1 MPLKRWNPPVEP
13 TEAEERILR
22 RLTRTRKLFAF
33 LRLHR
38 HEIFDDGFQDEL
50 AEMYR
55 DTGAGEE
62 PRPPALM
69 CLALL
74 LQGYVQASD
83 AEAPELSVM
92 DARWQ
97 LVLGCLGA
105 TKPAF
110 SQGGLQQFRER
121 LIAHDM
127 DRRLLERTIEVAKR
141 SRGFDWKKLPK
152 DLRVGMDSR
161 PLEGAGRVEDT
172 YNLLGHAARKLLEGA
187 ANLTGQSQERICMAA
202 GIRLLLAPSIKAG
215 LDIDWSDPEQ
225 KAHAIDRL
233 THEIDALVDWIETK
247 QPSIATD
254 ETVEPYITA
263 IHQVEEQ
270 DLEKTAQGTVQIRQG
285 VAEDRRVS
293 IEDAE
298 MRHGRKSKSKRYNGY
313 KEHVAADLSAG
324 LILACAL
331 TPANVPD
338 EEAAPALKAD
348 IDRQDASIGE
358 LMIDRAYLNSEAVNA
373 VEDEGGEVVCKPWP
387 TRNNTGDLFTKTDFV
402 INGRDKTIT
411 CPAGEVES
419 FDWGQVVE
427 FDPDA
432 CGSCALRGQ
441 CTRSTSGRGRLVK
454 IAEDER
460 RQKRLRKL
468 QSSRAGRQRLRRRT
482 GIEHHLAHVAQRKG
496 RRARYRGARK
506 NLYDLRRASAIQ
518 NLETIQRKQAAWTA
532 ARKEAA

>member
-1 MPLKRWNPPVEP
+1 MALERWNPAAEP
-13 TEAEERILR
+13 TEAEQRILR

-38 HEIFDDGFQDEL
+38 HEILDDRFQDEL

-55 DTGAGEE
+55 DTGAGDK
-62 PRPPALM
+62 PRPPAMM

-83 AEAPELSVM
+83 AEAVEHSVM

-121 LIAHDM
+121 LISHDM
-127 DRRLLERTIEVAKR
+127 DRRLLERTVEVAKKT
-141 SRGFDWKKLPK
+141 RGFDWKKLPK

-187 ANLTGQSQERICMAA
+187 AKLTGRSRESICRSA
-202 GIRLLLAPSIKAG
+202 GIRILLAPSIKAG
-215 LDIDWSDPEQ
+215 LDIDWSDG
-225 KAHAIDRL
+225 DRL
-233 THEIDALVDWIETK
+233 AREVDALIDWIETK
-247 QPSIATD
+247 QPILATD
-254 ETVEPYITA
+254 DAVEPYIQA

-270 DLEKTAQGTVQIRQG
+270 DLEKTAAGKMQIREG
-285 VAEDRRVS
+285 VAKDRRVS

-298 MRHGRKSKSKRYNGY
+298 MRHGRKSKSKRFNGY
-313 KEHVAADLSAG
+313 KEHVAADLGAG
-324 LILACAL
+324 LILACAV
-331 TPANVPD
+331 TPANLPE
-338 EEAAPALKAD
+338 EEAATDLKAD
-348 IDRQDASIGE
+348 IDRQRANIGE
-358 LMIDRAYLNSEAVNA
+358 LMIDRAYINSEV
-373 VEDEGGEVVCKPWP
+373 VDDIEDSGGEIVCKPWAV
-387 TRNNTGDLFTKTDFV
+387 RNSTADLYKKTDFV
-402 INGRDKTIT
+402 INARDKTIT
-411 CPAGEVES
+411 CPAGQVEN
-419 FDWGQVVE
+419 FDWGETVE

-441 CTRSTSGRGRLVK
+441 CTHSASGRGRTIR

-460 RQKRLRKL
+460 RQKRLRRL
-468 QSSRAGRQRLRRRT
+468 QSCRTGRQRLRQRT

-518 NLETIQRKQAAWTA
+518 NLETVQRKAAM
-532 ARKEAA
+532 

>member
-1 MPLKRWNPPVEP
+1 VEP
-13 TEAEERILR
+13 TAAEQRVLQ

-38 HEIFDDGFQDEL
+38 HEILDDGFQDEL
-50 AEMYR
+50 VEMYR

-62 PRPPALM
+62 PRPPAMM

-83 AEAPELSVM
+83 AEAVELSVM

-105 TKPAF
+105 GRPAF

-127 DRRLLERTIEVAKR
+127 DRRLLERTVEVAKR

-152 DLRVGMDSR
+152 DLNVGMDSR

-187 ANLTGQSQERICMAA
+187 AKLTDQSPERICMAS
-202 GIRLLLAPSIKAG
+202 GIRLLLAPSIKTG
-215 LDIDWSDPEQ
+215 LDIDWGDPAQKEQ
-225 KAHAIDRL
+225 AIDRL
-233 THEIDALVDWIETK
+233 TREVDALVNWIETK
-247 QPSIATD
+247 QPCVAAAA
-254 ETVEPYITA
+254 TVEPYIKA
-263 IHQVEEQ
+263 IQQVEAQ
-270 DLEKTAQGTVQIRQG
+270 DLEKAADGKVQIRRG

-338 EEAAPALKAD
+338 DEAAPALKTD
-348 IDRQDASIGE
+348 IDRQHVTIGE
-358 LMIDRAYLNSEAVNA
+358 LSIDRAYLNSEAVND
-373 VEDEGGEVVCKPWP
+373 VEDQGGTILCKPWQV
-387 TRNNTGDLFTKTDFV
+387 RNNTGDLFKKTDFV
-402 INGRDKTIT
+402 INARDKTIT
-411 CPAGEVES
+411 CPAGEVET

-427 FDPDA
+427 FDPDT

-441 CTRSTSGRGRLVK
+441 CTLSTSGRGRLVK

-468 QSSRAGRQRLRRRT
+468 QSSRAGRHRLRQRT
-482 GIEHHLAHVAQRKG
+482 GIEHHLAHIAQRKG

-506 NLYDLRRASAIQ
+506 NLFDLRRASAIQ
-518 NLETIQRKQAAWTA
+518 NLETIQRKRAACDS
-532 ARKEAA
+532 ARKRAA